1 MSEFQVVP
9 IERLRES
16 PTNPRRHVDKAAF
29 DELVKSVTT
38 HGVLVPLLV
47 RPLADAE
54 LSFEIVAGSRRY
66 KAAKKAG
73 IAEIPIR
80 ARPLTDVE
88 VLEIQVI
95 ENIQRA
101 DVHPLDEGEG
111 YRVLM
116 QRAGYEVPAIAEKVG
131 KSVSYVYQR
140 LKLTEL
146 TPAAKK
152 AFLADAITAGHA
164 ILLARLQPKDQA
176 EALKECALDDDAWDG
191 PASVRDLARWI
202 DHQIHLDLNSA
213 PFPKADAQLVPAAG
227 PCTTCPKRTGFAP
240 ELFPDIKKKDTCTD
254 RVCFHGKVEAFLAQQ
269 RTALAAKGGEVAE
282 VSQEYGRRTKG
293 DVIPAG
299 AWIEAKGKACEATKT
314 GLIVNGRERGKV
326 LKVCTDP
333 GCKKHR
339 EVIHDYA
346 TSPRTI
352 AAQKAQRDKA
362 RVEEQARQW
371 MLDAILA
378 KVPASLQRAELHVVA
393 QAMYGRLWHEH
404 QRVICKRRGWEI
416 KKLGKWGGR
425 DMEGTARPNLAV
437 MPPAEL
443 GRFLMEV
450 ALVRE
455 LAHSPHDRT
464 PAARLV
470 NVAKHYK
477 ISPEKL
483 RAAAR
488 REDPKRIRAAKP
500 TGKKA

>member
-1 MSEFQVVP
+1 MSEFQLIP
-9 IERLRES
+9 IDHLRES

-29 DELVKSVTT
+29 EELVKSVMT

-47 RPLADAE
+47 RPIFDGA
-54 LSFEIVAGSRRY
+54 FEIVAGSRRY

-80 ARPLTDVE
+80 ARPLTDIQ

-95 ENIQRA
+95 ENLQRA

-152 AFLADAITAGHA
+152 AFLAYAITAGHA

-176 EALKECALDDDAWDG
+176 EALKECGDMDGWDG

-202 DHQIHLDLNSA
+202 ERQVHLDLNSA

-254 RVCFHGKVEAFLAQQ
+254 RACFHNKVEAFVAQQ
-269 RTALAAKGGEVAE
+269 RTALEAKGQEVAE
-282 VSQEYGRRTKG
+282 LSQEYGRRKQG
-293 DVIPAG
+293 DAIPAG
-299 AWIEAKGKACEATKT
+299 AWIEATGKACESTKA
-314 GLIVNGRERGKV
+314 GLIVDGHERGKV

-333 GCKKHR
+333 GCKTHR
-339 EVIHDYA
+339 KREEFGP
-346 TSPRTI
+346 SPRTV
-352 AAQKAQRDKA
+352 AAQTKQRAQSRI
-362 RVEEQARQW
+362 EEQARNW

-378 KVPASLQRAELHVVA
+378 KVPAALQRAELHVVA
-393 QAMYGRLWHEH
+393 QAMYDRLWHED
-404 QRVICKRRGWEI
+404 QKVICKRRGWEI
-416 KKLGKWGGR
+416 KKGKWGGR

-450 ALVRE
+450 ALARD
-455 LAHSPHDRT
+455 LDDRMH
-464 PAARLV
+464 AARLV

-477 ISPEKL
+477 IDPEKL

-488 REDPKRIRAAKP
+488 REDPKRLSAAKP